1 MLIMKKLFVLAIGA
15 LIWVGSASAQPV
27 IRAENGVLNT
37 SSYLPDIARGSW
49 FVVFGTGMG
58 PASFSAYS
66 GGLPYPTELSGT
78 RVTFTPA
85 SGGAAVEARMW
96 YTSMATQLGALL
108 PSATTAGDYDVRVI
122 YNGQTSAPRRV
133 KVVERN
139 FGFATQA
146 QNGAG
151 PAQATYGG
159 LDLNRFTTGRIEPY
173 AVRPAKA
180 GDTVVLWGTGLGPDL
195 SSDLTGATSGDQ
207 TAAAQVRVVVG
218 GTEIAPLYAGRSG
231 GYPGL
236 DQINF
241 TLPAGVASGCFVSLQ
256 VRAGGRT
263 SNLGS
268 LAIVNAGQQSC
279 TSPVLTTAQLS
290 KLDQGGTLTYGD
302 FTLTGVGVK
311 MTIPGYGS
319 IDTRTESVSGSF
331 GRYRIDQIATASFS
345 VTVSGEC
352 VVARRKGGLNDLTTG
367 TAQAGLD
374 AGSALSLTLPGG
386 SVVSVPK
393 DSTTNT
399 YSKSLGGTP
408 NPLGPAPPAVIV
420 AGTYNLAGP
429 GGSDVRAFTAS
440 INAPGG
446 FVWSN
451 QDSIAEVDRSR
462 SLPIAWSGAQ
472 TGSVSIVGLA
482 GQQAGGTAQ
491 NPIYD
496 VAVFSCLAP
505 ASAGQYTVST
515 SVLQQLPAATFDI
528 TGTGIGML
536 IVMAQPDA
544 NAGKFD
550 AQLTVGGAVDG
561 ARFTYGI
568 GSAKTLSYR

>member
-1 MLIMKKLFVLAIGA
+1 
-15 LIWVGSASAQPV
+15 
-27 IRAENGVLNT
+27 
-37 SSYLPDIARGSW
+37 
-49 FVVFGTGMG
+49 MG
-58 PASFSAYS
+58 PASISQYS

-85 SGGAAVEARMW
+85 SGGTAVEARLW
-96 YTSMATQLGALL
+96 YTRADQLAGLL
-108 PSATTAGDYDVRVI
+108 PSATAAGDYDVRVI
-122 YNGQTSAPRRV
+122 YNSQPSAARRV

-139 FGFATQA
+139 FGFATQTA
-146 QNGAG
+146 NGAG

-159 LDLNRFTTGRIEPY
+159 ADLNRFTTGTVGTW

-180 GDTVVLWGTGLGPDL
+180 GDTLVLWGTGLGPDL

-207 TAAAQVRVVVG
+207 AAAAQVRVVVG

-241 TLPAGVASGCFVSLQ
+241 TLPAGVATGCTVSLQ

-268 LAIVNAGQQSC
+268 LAIANAGQATC
-279 TSPVLTTAQLS
+279 THPSLTAAQLT

-302 FTLTGVGVK
+302 FSLSGVSVK
-311 MTIPGYGS
+311 MSIPGLGS
-319 IDTRTESVSGSF
+319 LDTRSETVGGSF
-331 GRYRIDQIATASFS
+331 GRYSVDKIANASFS
-345 VTVSGEC
+345 VTTSGEC
-352 VVARRKGGLNDLTTG
+352 VVARRIGGLNDLTTG
-367 TAQAGLD
+367 TPPAGLD

-408 NPLGPAPPAVIV
+408 NPFGPTPPAVIV
-420 AGTYNLAGP
+420 AGTYGLAGP

-472 TGSVSIVGLA
+472 SGSVSIVGFA
-482 GQQAGGTAQ
+482 GQQVAGGTAQ

-496 VAVFSCLAP
+496 VAMFACLAP
-505 ASAGQYTVST
+505 ASAGQYTVAT
-515 SVLQQLPAATFDI
+515 PVLQQLPAAAFDL
-528 TGTGIGML
+528 TGSGIGML

-550 AQLTVGGAVDG
+550 AQLTAGGAIDG
-561 ARFTYGI
+561 ARFSYGI

>member
-1 MLIMKKLFVLAIGA
+1 MKKLLVLAIGA
-15 LIWVGSASAQPV
+15 LVWVGSASAQPV
-27 IRAENGVLNT
+27 IRAENGVVNAN
-37 SSYLPDIARGSW
+37 SYAPDIARGSW
-49 FVVFGTGMG
+49 FDVFGTGMG
-58 PASFSAYS
+58 PAIISVYTS
-66 GGLPYPTELSGT
+66 GLPFPTELSGT

-85 SGGAAVEARMW
+85 AGGTAVEARLW
-96 YTSMATQLGALL
+96 YTSAPQLAALL
-108 PSATTAGDYDVRVI
+108 PSATAAGDYDVRVI
-122 YNGQTSAPRRV
+122 YNGQVSAARRV

-146 QNGAG
+146 QTGAG

-159 LDLNRFTTGRIEPY
+159 ADLNRFTTGTVGTW

-207 TAAAQVRVVVG
+207 AAAAQVRVVVG
-218 GTEIAPLYAGRSG
+218 GTEIAPLYAGRSNNS
-231 GYPGL
+231 PGL

-241 TLPAGVASGCFVSLQ
+241 TLPSGVATGCTVSLQ

-268 LAIVNAGQQSC
+268 LAIASAGQQSC
-279 TSPVLTTAQLS
+279 THPSLTAAQLT

-302 FTLTGVGVK
+302 FTLSGVGVK

-319 IDTRTESVSGSF
+319 IDTRSETVGGSF
-331 GRYRIDQIATASFS
+331 GRYRIDQIADASFS

-386 SVVSVPK
+386 RVVSVPR
-393 DSTTNT
+393 DSKTNA
-399 YSKSLGGTP
+399 YSASLGGTP

-420 AGTYNLAGP
+420 AGTYGLAGP
-429 GGSDVRAFTAS
+429 GGNDVRAFTAS
-440 INAPGG
+440 ISAPGG
-446 FVWSN
+446 FLWSN
-451 QDSIAEVDRSR
+451 QDGISEVDRSR

-472 TGSVSIVGLA
+472 SGSVSIMGLA
-482 GQQAGGTAQ
+482 GQRAGGTEQ
-491 NPIYD
+491 DPIYD
-496 VAVFSCLAP
+496 VAVFACLAP
-505 ASAGQYTVST
+505 ASAGQYTVAT
-515 SVLQQLPAATFDI
+515 SVLQQLPAAAFD
-528 TGTGIGML
+528 TGAGVGML
-536 IVMAQPDA
+536 IVMTQPEA

-550 AQLTVGGAVDG
+550 AQLTAGGAVDG

-568 GSAKTLSYR
+568 GSSKILNYK

>member
-1 MLIMKKLFVLAIGA
+1 MQIMKKLFVLVIGA

-58 PASFSAYS
+58 PASISQYS

-85 SGGAAVEARMW
+85 SGGAAVEAKLY
-96 YTSMATQLGALL
+96 YTLATQLAALL
-108 PSATTAGDYDVRVI
+108 PSATAAGDYDVRVI
-122 YNGQTSAPRRV
+122 YNSQPSAARRV

-139 FGFATQA
+139 FGFATQTA
-146 QNGAG
+146 NGAG

-159 LDLNRFTTGRIEPY
+159 ADLNRFTTGTVGTW

-180 GDTVVLWGTGLGPDL
+180 GDRIDLWGTGLGPDL

-207 TAAAQVRVVVG
+207 AAAAQVRVVVG
-218 GTEIAPLYAGRSG
+218 GTEIAPLYAGRSSG
-231 GYPGL
+231 SPGL
-236 DQINF
+236 DQIVF
-241 TLPAGVASGCFVSLQ
+241 TLPAGVATGCTVSLQ

-268 LAIVNAGQQSC
+268 LAIANAGQQTC
-279 TSPVLTTAQLS
+279 THPSLTAAQLT

-302 FTLTGVGVK
+302 FTLSGVGLK
-311 MTIPGYGS
+311 MTIPGLGG
-319 IDTRTESVSGSF
+319 IDIRNETVSGSF
-331 GRYRIDQIATASFS
+331 GRYGVDSIASASFS
-345 VTVSGEC
+345 VMAGGEC
-352 VVARRKGGLNDLTTG
+352 VVSRRRGGLNDLNV
-367 TAQAGLD
+367 AASPAGLD

-386 SVVSVPK
+386 RVVAVPK
-393 DSTTNT
+393 TGAANS
-399 YSKSLGGTP
+399 YSASLSGP
-408 NPLGPAPPAVIV
+408 LNPLAPAPPAVIV
-420 AGTYNLAGP
+420 AGTYGLAGP
-429 GGSDVRAFTAS
+429 GGTDVRAFTAS

-451 QDSIAEVDRSR
+451 QDAIAEVDRSR

-472 TGSVSIVGLA
+472 SGSVSIMGLA
-482 GQQAGGTAQ
+482 GQRAGGTEQ
-491 NPIYD
+491 DPIYD
-496 VAVFSCLAP
+496 VAVFVCLAP
-505 ASAGQYTVST
+505 ASAGQYTVAT
-515 SVLQQLPAATFDI
+515 SVLQRLPAASFD
-528 TGTGIGML
+528 TGAGIGML
-536 IVMAQPDA
+536 TVMMQPDA

-550 AQLTVGGAVDG
+550 AQLTAGGAVDG

>member
-1 MLIMKKLFVLAIGA
+1 MQIMKKLFVLAIGA
-15 LIWVGSASAQPV
+15 LVWVGSASAQPV

-58 PASFSAYS
+58 PASISQYS

-85 SGGAAVEARMW
+85 SGGTAVEARLW
-96 YTSMATQLGALL
+96 YTLAGQLAGLL

-122 YNGQTSAPRRV
+122 YNSQPSAARRV

-139 FGFATQA
+139 FGFATQTA
-146 QNGAG
+146 NGAG

-159 LDLNRFTTGRIEPY
+159 ADLNRFTTGRIEPY

-180 GDTVVLWGTGLGPDL
+180 GDTLVLWGTGLGPDL
-195 SSDLTGATSGDQ
+195 SSDLTGGTSGDQ
-207 TAAAQVRVVVG
+207 AAAGQVRVVVG
-218 GTEIAPLYAGRSG
+218 GTEIAPLYAGRSNG
-231 GYPGL
+231 PGL

-241 TLPAGVASGCFVSLQ
+241 TLPAGVATGCTVSLQ

-268 LAIVNAGQQSC
+268 LAIANAGQSTC
-279 TSPVLTTAQLS
+279 THPSLTAAQLT

-302 FTLTGVGVK
+302 FTLSGVGLK
-311 MTIPGYGS
+311 MTIPGLGG
-319 IDTRTESVSGSF
+319 IDIRNETVSGSF
-331 GRYRIDQIATASFS
+331 GRYGVDSIASASFS
-345 VTVSGEC
+345 VTTTGEC
-352 VVARRKGGLNDLTTG
+352 VVSRRRGGLNDLNV
-367 TAQAGLD
+367 AASPAGLD

-386 SVVSVPK
+386 RVVAVPK
-393 DSTTNT
+393 TGAANS
-399 YSKSLGGTP
+399 YSASLSGP
-408 NPLGPAPPAVIV
+408 LNPLAPAPPAVIV
-420 AGTYNLAGP
+420 AGTYGLAGP
-429 GGSDVRAFTAS
+429 GGTDVRAFTAS

-451 QDSIAEVDRSR
+451 QDATAEVDRSR

-472 TGSVSIVGLA
+472 SGSVSIVGLA
-482 GQQAGGTAQ
+482 GQKVGGTDLDA
-491 NPIYD
+491 IYD
-496 VAVFSCLAP
+496 VAVFACLAP
-505 ASAGQYTVST
+505 ASAGQYTVPS
-515 SVLQQLPAATFDI
+515 SVLQQLPAATFDS
-528 TGTGIGML
+528 TLAAMGML
-536 IVMAQPDA
+536 TVMTQPDA

-550 AQLTVGGAVDG
+550 AQLTAGGAVDG
-561 ARFTYGI
+561 ARFSYGI
-568 GSAKTLSYR
+568 GSAKTLSYK